1 MNSSVALALFFFSV
15 TFGHTMGVFRVPES
29 LHTKRKGFDVTE
41 NSRGIQLGS
50 GNTSSGLR

>member
-1 MNSSVALALFFFSV
+1 
-15 TFGHTMGVFRVPES
+15 MGVFRVPES
-29 LHTKRKGFDVTE
+29 LHNKRKGFDVTE